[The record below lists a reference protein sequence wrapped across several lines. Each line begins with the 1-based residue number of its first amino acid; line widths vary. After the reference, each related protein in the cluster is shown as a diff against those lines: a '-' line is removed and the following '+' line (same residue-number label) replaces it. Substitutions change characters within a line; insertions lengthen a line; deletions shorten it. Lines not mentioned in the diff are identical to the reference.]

1 MDAIRGGTAEL
12 RGDDA
17 RHLTRVLRVQPG
29 QLYEITDSRS
39 AYLAE
44 ISEARG
50 DSVLFRVLKPVAS
63 PEPPVS
69 ITLLAA
75 LIKFDRFEWIIEK
88 ATELGVERIL
98 PVETARS
105 EKGLLAASLKRAGR
119 WARIAKESSQQ
130 SRRLRSPEILPA
142 ARLEAALPIPAAHR
156 FILDEGAASPLV
168 RVLPPPAA
176 RSNTVALIAGPEG
189 GWTEA
194 ERHEATAAGWQP
206 VSLGPYILRTETA
219 AAAAIAI
226 VVSAWCS

>member
-1 MDAIRGGTAEL
+1 MARRRFFVDAIRGGTAEL

-50 DSVLFRVLKPVAS
+50 DSVLFRVLEPVAS
-63 PEPPVS
+63 PETPVS

-105 EKGLLAASLKRAGR
+105 EKGLLAASIKRAGR

-130 SRRLRSPEILPA
+130 SRRLHAPEILPA
-142 ARLEAALPIPAAHR
+142 VRLEAALPIPVAHR
-156 FILDEGAASPLV
+156 FILDEGAAPSLV

-194 ERHEATAAGWQP
+194 ERDEATAAGWQP
-206 VSLGPYILRTETA
+206 A